1 MHGGLGAYKEA
12 CWGAEARMVTEDGA
26 EVLTRRAEHQDLVV
40 RRVAHVE
47 PIAVLESYRIAVS
60 K

>member
-47 PIAVLESYRIAVS
+47 PIAVLE
-60 K
+60 